1 MKKKILIVEDESH
14 IVEMLTMSLKQN
26 NYLVNAVNNGDEVLA
41 KIETFKPDCV
51 LLDIMLPGKSGYE
64 VCREVKATTRSKNL
78 PIIMLTAKGEE
89 DDKVLGLRIG
99 ADDYI
104 TKPFSLKEL
113 FARIEA
119 VLRRSVTVNET
130 KTNKTTSDFK
140 VDLDKYQVSFK
151 NQVLTLTPSEFKIIK
166 LLIENQDKV
175 VERSFLIKTLEIKND
190 NKAARSLDVHIR
202 NIRTKLIAIDP
213 KFDGIKTLKSIG
225 FMLHA

>member
-26 NYLVNAVNNGDEVLA
+26 NYVVNAVSNGDEVLA
-41 KIETFKPDCV
+41 KIESFKPDCM
-51 LLDIMLPGKSGYE
+51 LLDIMLPGQSGFE
-64 VCREVKATTRSKNL
+64 VCREVKTSPNSKNL

-89 DDKVLGLRIG
+89 DDKVLGLRLG

-119 VLRRSVTVNET
+119 VLRRSGAVSVSRNS
-130 KTNKTTSDFK
+130 KTNTDFK
-140 VDLDKYQVSFK
+140 VDAERYQISFK
-151 NQVLTLTPSEFKIIK
+151 NKLLNLTPSEFKIIK
-166 LLIENQDKV
+166 LLIEHFDKV
-175 VERSFLIKTLEIKND
+175 VERSTIIKALEIKND
-190 NKAARSLDVHIR
+190 TKDARSLDVHIR
-202 NIRTKLIAIDP
+202 NIRTKLIVIDP